1 MRGAKISRML
11 TPKTL
16 LNMTVALVATGLFAG
31 CAGNTP
37 SNSFAGGQ
45 PPIGGPAASLVRPS
59 WISPDAK
66 HKKGL
71 IYVADYSY
79 SAVHIYPEKGTN
91 QKEIGLITGLPIIE
105 YLNVDRWHNLYV
117 VEFVAGQV
125 VVFPRGSTQPSLTL
139 TVNPSGS
146 FPNAV
151 AISKTGE
158 VAVGM
163 FQQSGINFYHKG
175 ASTPY
180 NLVAPLPGYSSG
192 FCAYDKHG
200 NLYVI
205 ESTASGPS
213 HIAEIVGGGAGTTT
227 KDLGVNGG
235 ITNAKG
241 IAVDTDGNI
250 AVVGDS
256 GTLNLY
262 KPGSNTLISTN
273 TLNGNPNPNG
283 GFSLLKSGK
292 SLYVASAILDGNLG
306 QALEYPYPAGGNSIN
321 TITVQPPA
329 TGSGSGETA
338 VTGVAVDPPERP

>member
-1 MRGAKISRML
+1 ML

-16 LNMTVALVATGLFAG
+16 LNATVALVATGLFAG
-31 CAGNTP
+31 CAGSTP
-37 SNSFAGGQ
+37 SNNFTGAAQ
-45 PPIGGPAASLVRPS
+45 PPIGGPATSLVRPS

-71 IYVADYSY
+71 IYVADYSN
-79 SAVHIYPEKGTN
+79 SAVHIYPEKGQN
-91 QKEIGLITGLPIIE
+91 QKEIGLITGLPVIE

-139 TVNPSGS
+139 SVQPSGS
-146 FPNAV
+146 YPNAV

-180 NLVAPLPGYSSG
+180 KLVPPLTNYSSG

-213 HIAEIVGGGAGTTT
+213 HIAEIVGGGKGTTT

-241 IAVDTDGNI
+241 IQVDTDGNI

-292 SLYVASAILDGNLG
+292 NLYVASAILAGNLG
-306 QALEYPYPAGGNSIN
+306 QALEYPYPAGGDSIN
-321 TITVQPPA
+321 TITVEPPQ
-329 TGSGSGETA
+329 SGSGETA